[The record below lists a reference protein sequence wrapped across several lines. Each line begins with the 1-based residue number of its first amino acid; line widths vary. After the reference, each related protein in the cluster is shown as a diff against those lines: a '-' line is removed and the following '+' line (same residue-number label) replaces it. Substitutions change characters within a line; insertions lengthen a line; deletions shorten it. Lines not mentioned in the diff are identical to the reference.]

1 MQAHFKRD
9 LSLFSEMSSEFYEL
23 GMHLDVPYV
32 PTGERVVKAMLDLA
46 AVDAD
51 DVLYDLGSGDGR
63 IVVAAAR
70 EYGAS
75 AVGVEIDSGR
85 VALAQAY
92 AEQMG
97 VEHDVCFIEDDL
109 LEVDFSP
116 ASVVT
121 MFLLPTINLALRPWL
136 LKELQPGT
144 RIVSHTF
151 DMGDW
156 RPDRRIPAGDDG
168 IFLWVVPANVAGT
181 WAWQTAAGRHYRV
194 ELEQRYQ
201 ELSGT
206 LWIDGRPAVLETALL
221 WGDLLELAVTDE
233 TTNEPESLVMHCQ
246 GERWLVV
253 SEHQRG
259 TVIKQ
264 AE

>member
-1 MQAHFKRD
+1 
-9 LSLFSEMSSEFYEL
+9 MSSEFYEL
-23 GMHLDVPYV
+23 GMHLDVPFV

-63 IVVAAAR
+63 IVVAAAHH
-70 EYGAS
+70 YGAR
-75 AVGVEIDSGR
+75 AVGVEIDSSR
-85 VALAQAY
+85 VGLAQAY

-97 VEHDVCFIEDDL
+97 VENRVCFIEDDL

-136 LKELQPGT
+136 LKELRPGT

-156 RPDRRIPAGDDG
+156 RPDRWIPAGDDG
-168 IFLWVVPANVAGT
+168 IFLWVVPAQVSGT
-181 WAWQTAAGRHYRV
+181 WAWQSLEGRGYRLT
-194 ELEQRYQ
+194 LEQRYQ
-201 ELSGT
+201 QLTGQ
-206 LWIDGRPAVLETALL
+206 LWVDDQPVALQSAVL
-221 WGDLLELAVTDE
+221 WGDLLELTIQGDGEDAA
-233 TTNEPESLVMHCQ
+233 ESLIMHCQ
-246 GERWLVV
+246 GQSLLVV
-253 SEHQRG
+253 SENQQG
-259 TVIKQ
+259 VAATKQ